1 MPETILLRRL
11 LLPEL
16 KFLRSWRKPGTATL
30 AVATEKQSE
39 LEVCPR
45 CATPSRSI
53 YDHRVVAIRDAP
65 MRDLAVRLFVRKRR
79 LACRPCGRPFTEPVP
94 GIRKGYRTTE
104 RFRRSLLWACE
115 KFSDLTQV
123 RRAYHCS
130 SGYVYNALYTQL
142 ELEQRKRRYP
152 WPKVIGLDEHYFR
165 RGRGGF
171 RQFVSMVVDFRNR
184 RLMELVE
191 GRTIG
196 ELEAQLAHI
205 HGRDNVRFVVTDL
218 CDPFKTFA
226 RGFFPN
232 AQVVADKF
240 HVLRLLVPHINRR
253 RKLVTGDRRSAAIRR
268 LLLRSRFALDHVGR
282 WAVDRWLDLHPD
294 LRALYDAKE
303 TMHSIYRIRGRD
315 RAAAALTAFTDR
327 LATAFL
333 PELETVRRTLL
344 RWRREILAYFGTG
357 LSNGRTE
364 GFNNKAKLVKK
375 RAYGYRSF
383 RNYRLRLLNACA

>member
-30 AVATEKQSE
+30 GVEAEKQSE

-45 CATPSRSI
+45 CATPSRST
-53 YDHRVVAIRDAP
+53 YDHRVVAVRDAP
-65 MRDLAVRLFVRKRR
+65 MRDLAVRLIVRKRR
-79 LACRPCGRPFTEPVP
+79 FSCRPCGRPFTEPVP
-94 GIRKGYRTTE
+94 GIIPGYRSTE

-142 ELEQRKRRYP
+142 ELERRKRQYP
-152 WPKVIGLDEHYFR
+152 WPKVVGLDEHFFR
-165 RGRGGF
+165 RGRDGF
-171 RQFVSMVVDFRNR
+171 RQFVSMVVDYQHP
-184 RLMELVE
+184 RLFELVE
-191 GRTIG
+191 GRTVG

-205 HGRDNVRFVVTDL
+205 PGRENVRFVVADL
-218 CDPFKTFA
+218 ADPYKSFA
-226 RGFFPN
+226 HRFFPN
-232 AQVVADKF
+232 ARVVADKF
-240 HVLRLLVPHINRR
+240 HVLRLLIPHINRR
-253 RKLVTGDRRSAAIRR
+253 RKLITGDRRSAAIRR
-268 LLLRSRFALDHVGR
+268 LLLRSRFRLDHASR
-282 WAVDRWLDLHPD
+282 FAVDTWLAQFPE
-294 LRALYDAKE
+294 LRELYEAKE
-303 TMHSIYRIRGRD
+303 TMHRLYRIRGRD
-315 RAAAALTAFTDR
+315 RAREALTAFTDQ
-327 LATAFL
+327 LASSPL
-333 PELETVRRTLL
+333 PELQTFRRTLL
-344 RWRREILAYFGTG
+344 RWHRQILAYFGTG
-357 LSNGRTE
+357 LTNARTE